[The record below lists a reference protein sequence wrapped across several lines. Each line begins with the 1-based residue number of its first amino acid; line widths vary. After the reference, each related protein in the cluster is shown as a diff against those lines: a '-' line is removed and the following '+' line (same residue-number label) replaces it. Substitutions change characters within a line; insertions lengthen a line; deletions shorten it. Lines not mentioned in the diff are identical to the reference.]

1 LDDVTIAEMV
11 RNGTMNAEMAAVIW
25 AAVDEQVSFLTAA
38 IPRFAGKTTTSEAAL
53 ALRRP
58 GVPLHRIDGS
68 KAQTDRL
75 ARDRLGG
82 YLVVAEFE
90 QAPMPGYI
98 WGEPVRRV
106 FDTLSAGY
114 SLQAVLHAGSVS
126 EAIGEV
132 AHGNEIPDEQVAA
145 FKLVLYI
152 ERFGGYG
159 NFWRRLVDLYE
170 LKGVENGRPIGHS
183 LFRWQAE
190 GDRFEQLAEPE
201 QWGTGRDE
209 LKRRAEV
216 FATLAKENRT
226 SSADVRSALEAFR
239 A

>member
-1 LDDVTIAEMV
+1 MDDVTIAEMV
-11 RNGTMNAEMAAVIW
+11 RNGTMSAEMAAVIW

-68 KAQTDRL
+68 RAQTDRL
-75 ARDRLGG
+75 AQERLGG

-106 FDTLSAGY
+106 FQTLSAGY
-114 SLQAVLHAGSVS
+114 SLQAVLHAGSVA

-132 AHGNEIPDEQVAA
+132 AQGNRVPDEQVAA

-159 NFWRRLVDLYE
+159 NFRRRLSDLYE
-170 LKGVENGRPIGHS
+170 LTSVENGRPVGQS

-190 GDRFEQLAEPE
+190 GDRFEQLAEPS
-201 QWGTGRDE
+201 QWGHDRAN
-209 LKRRAEV
+209 LKRRADM

-226 SSADVRSALEAFR
+226 SSADVRSAVEAFR
-239 A
+239 V